1 MADLARIKRNVAK
14 MASMNAPEED
24 IDGYIASEG
33 VTIDDV
39 RNYRELQPM
48 TEEQTPEK
56 DYTLGRI
63 ATIDSGAT
71 FGFGRKLGGLLNAIG
86 SYPVDRAAE
95 ALGVE
100 NTPSFMDRYN
110 EIVEPA
116 VKAKEEYAQD
126 RPAEAIG
133 LELGSSFVNP
143 VNKLGV
149 GYIGKG
155 ANTLSKGIRS
165 VGVGAGT
172 GGISAVGSTENADDL
187 GSNLLSGTATG
198 SVVGGAIP
206 AFGVV
211 GKQAA
216 RLAGKGVKNIGSIL
230 TGVGSDAFERAYSA
244 GKKGSQDFL
253 KNMRGK
259 VSSDNVVAEAK
270 NALKEMTQGN
280 SELYKSNMKEAF
292 ADTTKL
298 NVGSISDKLNQLVNE
313 ETLGGAIP
321 LSGAE
326 KKVLTE
332 AKDLLKPA
340 MENRVAQTTQGLD
353 KIRRK
358 IAGIKTDVGTN
369 EHRLKKS
376 LENAIKDSISEQR
389 PEYRKGLETFA
400 KNKAE
405 IDEIQ
410 KTFSLGDKASNDTV
424 LRKLQSLGRNNVQ
437 TGYGRRNELMDL
449 LDYHGNLRDAIYG
462 QSFNAIAPRGV
473 IARGLAGINTYTHNI
488 PALIA
493 QSPRLAGE
501 LTYKLGQISR
511 PAEQIIQ
518 NSGRLTPYL
527 AQILAKEEK

>member
-1 MADLARIKRNVAK
+1 MPIIRMPDGVNVRFDDNMPK
-14 MASMNAPEED
+14 EQIQSM
-24 IDGYIASEG
+24 IASKYPDFAKIMG
-33 VTIDDV
+33 YNPI
-39 RNYRELQPM
+39 

-56 DYTLGRI
+56 DYTLGR
-63 ATIDSGAT
+63 AAAFDSGAT
-71 FGFGRKLGGLLNAIG
+71 FGFGSKLGGLLNAIG

-100 NTPSFMDRYN
+100 NTPSFADRYN

-116 VKAKEEYAQD
+116 VKAKEEYIQD
-126 RPAEAIG
+126 KPAEA
-133 LELGSSFVNP
+133 LGVEIAGSFANP
-143 VNKLGV
+143 LNKIGV

-155 ANTLSKGIRS
+155 SGLLSKSARS
-165 VGVGAGT
+165 LGVGAGT
-172 GGISAVGSTENADDL
+172 GGIAAL
-187 GSNLLSGTATG
+187 GNTNEIKDVIPNLVEGTATG
-198 SVVGGAIP
+198 MAIGGSLP
-206 AFGVV
+206 ALGAV
-211 GKQAA
+211 GKEAIK
-216 RLAGKGVKNIGSIL
+216 LIGKGAKNIGSIL
-230 TGVGSDAFERAYSA
+230 TGVGSDAYERAFEA
-244 GKKGSQDFL
+244 GKRGSADFL

-259 VSSDNVVAEAK
+259 VSSDSVVAEAK

-280 SELYKSNMKEAF
+280 SELYKYNMNEAF

-298 NVGSISDKLNQLVNE
+298 NVKPIEDRLKKLVNE

-332 AKDLLKPA
+332 AEDLLKPA

-389 PEYRKGLETFA
+389 PEYRKSLEAFA
-400 KNKAE
+400 RNKAE

-437 TGYGRRNELMDL
+437 TGYGRRNELMDI
-449 LDYHGNLRDAIYG
+449 LDFHGNLRDAIYG
-462 QSFNAIAPRGV
+462 QSFNAFVPRGV

-493 QSPRLAGE
+493 QSPRLSGE
-501 LTYKLGQISR
+501 LTYKLGQLAGTAPVRAIS
-511 PAEQIIQ
+511 QDV
-518 NSGRLTPYL
+518 GKLTPYL
-527 AQILAKEEK
+527 AQILEENR